1 MVVKAI
7 DLWAVGCILAEMLTG
22 TPLFPGRDYSHQL
35 NLILDIIGMSFLGFE
50 VYSIINIC
58 TKVRQPWTSSIRSLQ
73 GDQEI
78 ISELFQSANEG
89 RSNHFSRKQPPKP

>member
-35 NLILDIIGMSFLGFE
+35 NLILDIIGMSFFILE
-50 VYSIINIC
+50 RIA
-58 TKVRQPWTSSIRSLQ
+58 L
-73 GDQEI
+73 
-78 ISELFQSANEG
+78 
-89 RSNHFSRKQPPKP
+89 